1 MQKWT
6 TISNLK
12 TVLLLKKFKM
22 EAILKYFP
30 DLTEVQ
36 KEQFQKLDALY
47 HDWNEKINVISRKDI
62 DALYIKHV
70 LHSLGIAK
78 IQAFEPGTYV
88 LDVGTGGG
96 FPGIPLA
103 ILFPETRFY
112 LIDVIA
118 KKIKVVQAVADA
130 LGLKNVKAEQIRAE
144 NVKGD
149 FDFIVSR
156 AVTNMPDFVSWVK
169 TKIKKQ
175 HKHELKNG
183 ILYLKGGDLTE
194 ELKDF
199 PKATLYNLADFF
211 EDEFFETKKV
221 VHLPLKFTI

>member
-1 MQKWT
+1 MD
-6 TISNLK
+6 
-12 TVLLLKKFKM
+12 
-22 EAILKYFP
+22 EILKYFP
-30 DLTEVQ
+30 NLTDVQ
-36 KEQFQKLDALY
+36 KEQFAKLDFLY

-62 DALYIKHV
+62 DALYTKHI

-78 IQAFEPGTYV
+78 IMKFEPGATV
-88 LDVGTGGG
+88 LDVGNGGG

-118 KKIKVVQAVADA
+118 KKIKVVQGVVDA
-130 LGLKNVKAEQIRAE
+130 LELKNVKAEQKRAE
-144 NVKGD
+144 LVKGD

-156 AVTNMPDFVSWVK
+156 AVTNMPDFVSWIK
-169 TKIKKQ
+169 DKIKKQ
-175 HKHELKNG
+175 HKHTLKNG

-199 PKATLYNLADFF
+199 PNTTLYDLAEIFD
-211 EDEFFETKKV
+211 DEFFETKKV
-221 VHLPLKFTI
+221 VHLPLKFKA

>member
-1 MQKWT
+1 MD
-6 TISNLK
+6 
-12 TVLLLKKFKM
+12 
-22 EAILKYFP
+22 EILSYFP
-30 DLTEVQ
+30 DLTDIQ
-36 KEQFQKLDALY
+36 KEQFQKLDFLY

-62 DALYIKHV
+62 DSLYTKHV

-78 IQAFEPGTYV
+78 IMKFEPGSYV

-118 KKIKVVQAVADA
+118 KKIKVVQGVADA

-156 AVTNMPDFVSWVK
+156 AVTNMPDFVPWVK

-175 HKHELKNG
+175 QKHELKNG

-194 ELKDF
+194 ELAAF
-199 PKATLYNLADFF
+199 PKATQYDLADFF
-211 EDEFFETKKV
+211 KDEFFETKKV
-221 VHLPLKFTI
+221 VHLPLKFVV

>member
-1 MQKWT
+1 MDEIQ
-6 TISNLK
+6 
-12 TVLLLKKFKM
+12 
-22 EAILKYFP
+22 KYFP
-30 DLTEVQ
+30 YLTDIQ
-36 KEQFQKLDALY
+36 KEQFAKLDFLY
-47 HDWNEKINVISRKDI
+47 HDWNAKINVISRKDI
-62 DALYIKHV
+62 DELYTKHI

-78 IQAFEPGTYV
+78 VIKFEPGTFV

-118 KKIKVVQAVADA
+118 KKIKVVQAVVDA
-130 LGLKNVKAEQIRAE
+130 LELKNVKAEQIRAE
-144 NVKGD
+144 LVKGD

-156 AVTNMPDFVSWVK
+156 AVTNMPDFVSWIK
-169 TKIKKQ
+169 DKIKKKS
-175 HKHELKNG
+175 KHELRNG

-199 PKATLYNLADFF
+199 PKATEYNLSDFF

-221 VHLPLKFTI
+221 VHLPLKFVV

>member
-1 MQKWT
+1 MD
-6 TISNLK
+6 
-12 TVLLLKKFKM
+12 
-22 EAILKYFP
+22 EILKYFP
-30 DLTEVQ
+30 NLTEVQ
-36 KEQFQKLDALY
+36 KDQFAKLDLLY

-62 DALYIKHV
+62 DALYTKHV

-78 IQAFEPGTYV
+78 IMKFEPGTYV

-118 KKIKVVQAVADA
+118 KKIKVVQAVVDA
-130 LGLKNVKAEQIRAE
+130 LELKNVKAEQLRAE

-156 AVTNMPDFVSWVK
+156 AVTNMPDFVSWIKNKV
-169 TKIKKQ
+169 KKQ
-175 HKHELKNG
+175 QKHELKNG

-194 ELKDF
+194 ELAGF
-199 PKATLYNLADFF
+199 PKATQYDLADFF

-221 VHLPLKFTI
+221 VHLPLKFTV

>member
-1 MQKWT
+1 MD
-6 TISNLK
+6 
-12 TVLLLKKFKM
+12 
-22 EAILKYFP
+22 EILKYFP
-30 DLTEVQ
+30 DLTDIQ
-36 KEQFQKLDALY
+36 IEQFQKLDFLY

-62 DALYIKHV
+62 DALYTKHV

-78 IQAFEPGTYV
+78 IMKFEPGTFV

-118 KKIKVVQAVADA
+118 KKIKVVQGVVDA
-130 LGLKNVKAEQIRAE
+130 LELKNVKAEQLRAE

-156 AVTNMPDFVSWVK
+156 AVTNMPDFVSWIK

-175 HKHELKNG
+175 HKHTLKNG

-199 PKATLYNLADFF
+199 PKATLYDLSTIF

-221 VHLPLKFTI
+221 VYLPLKFTV

>member
-1 MQKWT
+1 M
-6 TISNLK
+6 LK
-12 TVLLLKKFKM
+12 IFKM
-22 EAILKYFP
+22 EAILKHFP
-30 DLTEVQ
+30 NLTEVQ
-36 KEQFQKLDALY
+36 KEQFRQLDVLY

-62 DALYIKHV
+62 DSLYTKHV

-78 IQAFEPGTYV
+78 IQPFAPGTFV

-199 PKATLYNLADFF
+199 PKATLYDLADYF

>member
-1 MQKWT
+1 MD
-6 TISNLK
+6 
-12 TVLLLKKFKM
+12 
-22 EAILKYFP
+22 EILSYFP
-30 DLTEVQ
+30 DLTDIQ
-36 KEQFQKLDALY
+36 KEQFQKLDFLY

-62 DALYIKHV
+62 DSLYTKHV

-78 IQAFEPGTYV
+78 IMKFEPGSYV

-118 KKIKVVQAVADA
+118 KKIKVVQGVADA
-130 LGLKNVKAEQIRAE
+130 LGLKNVKSEQIRAE

-175 HKHELKNG
+175 QKHELKNG

-194 ELKDF
+194 ELAAF
-199 PKATLYNLADFF
+199 PKATQYDLADFF
-211 EDEFFETKKV
+211 KDEFFETKKV
-221 VHLPLKFTI
+221 VHLPLKFVV

>member
-1 MQKWT
+1 MD
-6 TISNLK
+6 
-12 TVLLLKKFKM
+12 
-22 EAILKYFP
+22 EILKYFP
-30 DLTEVQ
+30 DLTDIQ
-36 KEQFQKLDALY
+36 IEQFQKLDFLY

-62 DALYIKHV
+62 DALYTKHI

-78 IQAFEPGTYV
+78 IMKFEPGATV

-118 KKIKVVQAVADA
+118 KKIKVVQGVVDA
-130 LGLKNVKAEQIRAE
+130 LGLKNVKAEQKRAE
-144 NVKGD
+144 LVKGD

-156 AVTNMPDFVSWVK
+156 AVTNMPDFVSWIND
-169 TKIKKQ
+169 KIKKQ
-175 HKHELKNG
+175 HKHILKNG

-199 PKATLYNLADFF
+199 PNATLYDLSSIFD
-211 EDEFFETKKV
+211 DEFFETKKV
-221 VHLPLKFTI
+221 VYLPLKFKA

>member
-1 MQKWT
+1 
-6 TISNLK
+6 
-12 TVLLLKKFKM
+12 M
-22 EAILKYFP
+22 EEILKQFP
-30 DLTEVQ
+30 DLTELQ
-36 KEQFQKLDALY
+36 QSQLEQLFDLY
-47 HDWNEKINVISRKDI
+47 QDWNAKINVISRKDI
-62 DALYIKHV
+62 DELYTKHV
-70 LHSLGIAK
+70 LHSLAIAK

-118 KKIKVVQAVADA
+118 KKIKVVQAVADS

-144 NVKGD
+144 NVKVD

-156 AVTNMPDFVSWVK
+156 AVTNMPDFVQWVK

-175 HKHELKNG
+175 HKHKLKNG

-199 PKATLYNLADFF
+199 PNATLYDIADFF
-211 EDEFFETKKV
+211 DDEFFETKKV
-221 VHLPLKFTI
+221 VHLEVKS

>member
-1 MQKWT
+1 MD
-6 TISNLK
+6 
-12 TVLLLKKFKM
+12 
-22 EAILKYFP
+22 EILKYFP
-30 DLTEVQ
+30 DLTDLQ
-36 KEQFQKLDALY
+36 IEQFQKLDFLY

-62 DALYIKHV
+62 DSLYTKHI

-78 IQAFEPGTYV
+78 VMKFEPGATV

-118 KKIKVVQAVADA
+118 KKIRVVQGVADA
-130 LGLKNVKAEQIRAE
+130 LELKNVKAEQKRAE
-144 NVKGD
+144 LVKGD

-156 AVTNMPDFVSWVK
+156 AVTNMPDFVSWIK
-169 TKIKKQ
+169 DKIKKQ
-175 HKHELKNG
+175 HKHTLKNG
-183 ILYLKGGDLTE
+183 ILYLKGGDLAE

-199 PKATLYNLADFF
+199 PNTTLYDLADYF

-221 VHLPLKFTI
+221 VYLPLKFKP

>member
-1 MQKWT
+1 
-6 TISNLK
+6 
-12 TVLLLKKFKM
+12 M
-22 EAILKYFP
+22 EEILKHFP
-30 DLTEVQ
+30 NLSDVQ

-62 DALYIKHV
+62 DALYTKHV

-78 IQAFEPGTYV
+78 IQSFEPGTYV

-194 ELKDF
+194 ELAAF
-199 PKATLYNLADFF
+199 PKVTLYYLADFF

>member
-1 MQKWT
+1 MD
-6 TISNLK
+6 
-12 TVLLLKKFKM
+12 
-22 EAILKYFP
+22 EILKYFP
-30 DLTEVQ
+30 DLTDIQ
-36 KEQFQKLDALY
+36 IEQFQKLDFLY

-62 DALYIKHV
+62 DALYTKHI

-78 IQAFEPGTYV
+78 IMKFEPGATV

-118 KKIKVVQAVADA
+118 KKIKVVQGVVDA
-130 LGLKNVKAEQIRAE
+130 LGLKNVKAEQKRAE
-144 NVKGD
+144 LVKGD

-156 AVTNMPDFVSWVK
+156 AVTNMPDFVSWIND
-169 TKIKKQ
+169 KIKKQ
-175 HKHELKNG
+175 HKHILKNG

-199 PKATLYNLADFF
+199 PNATLYDLSSIF
-211 EDEFFETKKV
+211 ENEFFETKKV
-221 VHLPLKFTI
+221 VHLPLKFKA

>member
-1 MQKWT
+1 
-6 TISNLK
+6 
-12 TVLLLKKFKM
+12 M
-22 EAILKYFP
+22 EAILKHFP
-30 DLTEVQ
+30 NLTEVQ
-36 KEQFQKLDALY
+36 KEQFQQLDALY

-62 DALYIKHV
+62 DALYTKHV

-78 IQAFEPGTYV
+78 IQSFEPGTYV

-194 ELKDF
+194 ELAAF
-199 PKATLYNLADFF
+199 PKATLYDLADFF

>member
-1 MQKWT
+1 MD
-6 TISNLK
+6 
-12 TVLLLKKFKM
+12 
-22 EAILKYFP
+22 EILKYFP
-30 DLTEVQ
+30 DLTDLHF
-36 KEQFQKLDALY
+36 EQFQKLDFLY

-62 DALYIKHV
+62 DALYTKHI

-78 IQAFEPGTYV
+78 IMKFESGATV

-118 KKIKVVQAVADA
+118 KKIKVVQGVVDA
-130 LGLKNVKAEQIRAE
+130 LELKNVKAEQKRAE
-144 NVKGD
+144 LVKGD

-156 AVTNMPDFVSWVK
+156 AVTNMPDFVSWIK
-169 TKIKKQ
+169 DKIKKQ
-175 HKHELKNG
+175 HKHTLKNG

-194 ELKDF
+194 ELAAF
-199 PKATLYNLADFF
+199 PKATLYDLADIF

-221 VHLPLKFTI
+221 VHLPLKFQP

>member
-1 MQKWT
+1 MD
-6 TISNLK
+6 
-12 TVLLLKKFKM
+12 
-22 EAILKYFP
+22 EILKYFP
-30 DLTEVQ
+30 NLTDLQ
-36 KEQFQKLDALY
+36 IEQFQKLDFLY

-62 DALYIKHV
+62 DSLYTKHI

-78 IQAFEPGTYV
+78 VMKFEPGATV

-118 KKIKVVQAVADA
+118 KKIKVVQGVADA
-130 LGLKNVKAEQIRAE
+130 LELKNVKAEQKRAE
-144 NVKGD
+144 LVKGD

-156 AVTNMPDFVSWVK
+156 AVTNMPDFVSWIK
-169 TKIKKQ
+169 DKIKKQ
-175 HKHELKNG
+175 HKHLLKNG

-199 PKATLYNLADFF
+199 PNATLYDLADFF

-221 VHLPLKFTI
+221 VHLPLKFKP

>member
-1 MQKWT
+1 
-6 TISNLK
+6 
-12 TVLLLKKFKM
+12 M
-22 EAILKYFP
+22 EAILKHFP
-30 DLTEVQ
+30 NLTEVQ
-36 KEQFQKLDALY
+36 KEQFRQLDVLY

-62 DALYIKHV
+62 DALYTKHV

-78 IQAFEPGTYV
+78 IQPFAPGTFV

-199 PKATLYNLADFF
+199 PKATLYDLADYF

-221 VHLPLKFTI
+221 VYLPLKFTI

>member
-1 MQKWT
+1 
-6 TISNLK
+6 
-12 TVLLLKKFKM
+12 M
-22 EAILKYFP
+22 EAILKHFP
-30 DLTEVQ
+30 NLTEVQ
-36 KEQFQKLDALY
+36 KEQSQQLDSLY

-62 DALYIKHV
+62 DALYTKHV

-78 IQAFEPGTYV
+78 IQPFEPGTFV

-199 PKATLYNLADFF
+199 PKATLYDLADYF

>member
-1 MQKWT
+1 MD
-6 TISNLK
+6 
-12 TVLLLKKFKM
+12 
-22 EAILKYFP
+22 EILKYFP
-30 DLTEVQ
+30 NLTAIQ
-36 KEQFQKLDALY
+36 IEQFEKLDFLY
-47 HDWNEKINVISRKDI
+47 HDWNDKINVISRKDI
-62 DALYIKHV
+62 DSLYTKHI

-78 IQAFEPGTYV
+78 VMKFEPGTFV

-118 KKIKVVQAVADA
+118 KKIKVVQGVADA
-130 LGLKNVKAEQIRAE
+130 LELKNVKAEQLRAE

-156 AVTNMPDFVSWVK
+156 AVTNMPDFVSWIK

-175 HKHELKNG
+175 QKHKLKNG

-194 ELKDF
+194 ELATF
-199 PKATLYNLADFF
+199 PQATEYNLADFF

-221 VHLPLKFTI
+221 VHLPLKFQT

>member
-1 MQKWT
+1 
-6 TISNLK
+6 
-12 TVLLLKKFKM
+12 M
-22 EAILKYFP
+22 EAILKHFP
-30 DLTEVQ
+30 NLTDVQ
-36 KEQFQKLDALY
+36 KEQFHQLNSLY

-62 DALYIKHV
+62 DALYTKHV

-78 IQAFEPGTYV
+78 IQSFEPGTFV

-199 PKATLYNLADFF
+199 PKATLYDLADFF